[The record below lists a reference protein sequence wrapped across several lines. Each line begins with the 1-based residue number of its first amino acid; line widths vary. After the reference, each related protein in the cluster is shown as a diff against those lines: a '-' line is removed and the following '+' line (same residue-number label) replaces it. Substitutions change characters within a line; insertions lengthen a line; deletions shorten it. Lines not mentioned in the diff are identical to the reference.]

1 MKRFLSICVCF
12 ILCLPFIKADALSAK
27 SAIVLNGDTKEVIF
41 EENSTA
47 QLPMASTTKIM
58 TALLLCEN
66 GNLDKEITVTA
77 EMLRV
82 EGSSMGLLAG
92 DKVTLR
98 DLLYGMMLASGNDAA
113 NVTAYVLG
121 GTVDGFVK
129 KMNQKAEELGLLNT
143 HFDTPSGLD
152 GETHYTTAYDLGLLA
167 CYAMQ
172 NEEFYKAASSESA
185 TLCYG
190 NPPYKRTLTNHN
202 KLLKTFDGAVGVKTG
217 FTKKS
222 GRCLVSAA
230 KRDGK
235 FVIAVTL
242 CDPNDWQDH
251 KTLLNLG
258 LHSLSVTEIEP
269 EKESY
274 PLTVIGGEENI
285 DILSTSQDD
294 FIEDNFDEDTQITL
308 EDARKIVEDIEVGE
322 TIDTEVKIIPESF
335 GRVAALSAKQ
345 IIVQKVK
352 EAEKNA
358 LLNAFLDAVCTA
370 SKIGICM
377 LTISA

>member
-1 MKRFLSICVCF
+1 MKKVLIFGFCLY
-12 ILCLPFIKADALSAK
+12 LCLPFIKVDALSTSAK
-27 SAIVLNGDTKEVIF
+27 SAIVLNGDTKEVIYKQ
-41 EENSTA
+41 NATA

-66 GNLDKEITVTA
+66 GDLEKEITVTA

-92 DKVTLR
+92 DRVTLH
-98 DLLYGMMLASGNDAA
+98 DLLYGMMLSSGNDAA

-121 GTVDGFVK
+121 GTIDGFVK
-129 KMNQKAEELGLLNT
+129 MMNQKAEELGLQNT

-172 NEEFYKAASSESA
+172 NEDFYNAASSKSA

-202 KLLKTFDGAVGVKTG
+202 KLLKTFEGAVGVKTG

-230 KRDGK
+230 KREGK

-242 CDPNDWQDH
+242 SDPNDWQDH
-251 KTLLNLG
+251 ANLLNLG
-258 LHSLSVTEIEP
+258 LDSLRVTEILSD
-269 EKESY
+269 KKSY
-274 PLTVIGGEENI
+274 PLTVVGGVKNLNIKIEPQTFSYLNGDDISLSVNLPRFVYAPVTKGEKIGTAVYKKGVNVVKEV
-285 DILSTSQDD
+285 DILSDCDINAVPININS
-294 FIEDNFDEDTQITL
+294 FDSIL
-308 EDARKIVEDIEVGE
+308 ENLKYIFFSIW
-322 TIDTEVKIIPESF
+322 
-335 GRVAALSAKQ
+335 
-345 IIVQKVK
+345 
-352 EAEKNA
+352 EK
-358 LLNAFLDAVCTA
+358 
-370 SKIGICM
+370 
-377 LTISA
+377 